1 MGPTPRQTAGYRE
14 KWSNWANALEEPP
27 ARLRGGPHQGPQ
39 TRPGVWPHGKTH
51 SALDVSRERRTL
63 AEPPLVNLRLMPVDR
78 ADLRL
83 PRMVPGAGPPR
94 GSVSSRLCGNAPT
107 SLGCHRARPL
117 PPGGPLF
124 GWPRRRQ
131 GVLPSPKQ
139 RVDDRDHHGA
149 QEGARDD
156 DVRCEAYVA
165 LPLVGKD
172 REHGERGHCGLD
184 DEGVR
189 LRGRQRSE
197 QGGIGGKD
205 TDHGQGGDDELTHKG
220 HHRVAIHPHA
230 RQATLL

>member
-51 SALDVSRERRTL
+51 SALDVSRERRNL
-63 AEPPLVNLRLMPVDR
+63 AEPPLVNLRLMLVDR

-94 GSVSSRLCGNAPT
+94 GSASSRLCGNAPT

-124 GWPRRRQ
+124 GYDSAVMEGLRQ
-131 GVLPSPKQ
+131 GH
-139 RVDDRDHHGA
+139 RDHRAAELGGSRA
-149 QEGARDD
+149 G
-156 DVRCEAYVA
+156 
-165 LPLVGKD
+165 D
-172 REHGERGHCGLD
+172 RATGRG
-184 DEGVR
+184 R
-189 LRGRQRSE
+189 LRRSRSD
-197 QGGIGGKD
+197 GLAWRDRGCCILTFD
-205 TDHGQGGDDELTHKG
+205 TSALRRTM
-220 HHRVAIHPHA
+220 
-230 RQATLL
+230 TLWMCSRWESHVLI